1 MSYFVNVAND
11 SKYLDFETSNGQ
23 RIGPGA
29 TWRSEQLGNA
39 WISSRQFGT
48 VAFLDLAMEKPA
60 GSSDE
65 TWGVLISYQGEE
77 IVGRYEGGGQLHVEI
92 GPFLQATLSGMAL
105 RRIFL
110 TAMEIAQGSEAA
122 DAPVAAEGAADA
134 G

>member
-77 IVGRYEGGGQLHVEI
+77 VVGRYEGGGELHVTVNQY
-92 GPFLQATLSGMAL
+92 GQLTLSGMNL
-105 RRIFL
+105 RQVHL
-110 TAMEIAQGSEAA
+110 PPM
-122 DAPVAAEGAADA
+122 VLK
-134 G
+134 